1 MKPFKRGTDAYSR
14 GNHTKWKYVL
24 VKKKYFDL
32 KRLCLLSIPYPVINP
47 IYFS

>member
-32 KRLCLLSIPYPVINP
+32 KRLLCTLFLEAGVSYC
-47 IYFS
+47 S